1 MELREKDS
9 VAHIEE
15 KSDEVC
21 DVINFDFFMVIIFT
35 TRKKELSLRYS
46 LFLHPNLKEV
56 HYAMG
61 KRSQEQ
67 KY

>member
-35 TRKKELSLRYS
+35 TRKKE
-46 LFLHPNLKEV
+46 
-56 HYAMG
+56 
-61 KRSQEQ
+61 
-67 KY
+67 